1 MLDWEDA
8 QTPPQLP
15 EGCWGWG
22 IGRCNFGM
30 PVCVDSTGWLSKYI
44 QNHKNSAETSWKDR
58 TIPGITALCSLL
70 RNLPSVLSLVF
81 ILSFISHTNS
91 CQLIVYCTLHR
102 SYIYKYAWYSAIF
115 YRIDCFFLSKAT
127 WVLTFVASIVLLL
140 LSRLLFGNY
149 NSSYI

>member
-1 MLDWEDA
+1 MFVFRVNTHVSIGPWVAFVYSGGSAIYANARLRRCPNA
-8 QTPPQLP
+8 PSVSGGVLRVA
-15 EGCWGWG
+15 G

-91 CQLIVYCTLHR
+91 YVSLSCIVHFIGLTYICTYEILQNR
-102 SYIYKYAWYSAIF
+102 
-115 YRIDCFFLSKAT
+115 
-127 WVLTFVASIVLLL
+127 LLL
-140 LSRLLFGNY
+140 PL
-149 NSSYI
+149 